1 GIALAVEP
9 QRGQI
14 AHIKLPNTDTS
25 DWPVVLPSGS
35 HYMLAFDDARVV
47 AGARRVTRCGFNYRS
62 TGEGAQE
69 VVTKSL
75 AVAPSL
81 AKGTIQEV
89 RIGFRPMGPD
99 VLPLLGKV
107 DHLKGVTLATGLG
120 ASGLTMGPYVGR
132 LAATIIKGEE
142 VNLDLDAYH

>member
-1 GIALAVEP
+1 LLAPLGIALAVEP

-47 AGARRVTRCGFNYRS
+47 AGATRETRSGFNYRT

-69 VVTKSL
+69 VVTVAL

-81 AKGTIQEV
+81 AKGSRQEV

-99 VLPLLGKV
+99 GVPSLGKV
-107 DHLKGVTLATGLG
+107 EQLKGVPLAPGLG
-120 ASGLTMGPYVGR
+120 PSGS
-132 LAATIIKGEE
+132 A
-142 VNLDLDAYH
+142 